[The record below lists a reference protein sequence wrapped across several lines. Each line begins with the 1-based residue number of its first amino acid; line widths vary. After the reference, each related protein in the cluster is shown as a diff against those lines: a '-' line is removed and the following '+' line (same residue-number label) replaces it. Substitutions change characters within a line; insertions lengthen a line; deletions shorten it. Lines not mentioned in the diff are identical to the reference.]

1 MTAAQRWADLP
12 GEPRTIDLDEVLAT
26 TRTVDATAV
35 PDSATTLGEHPFW
48 DAATGALMR
57 VDIDAG
63 LALRRRPGATSDE
76 VVHRATGHLGA
87 ALPRPDGGLWLVGGD
102 GLVGVDADGVRT
114 TIAPPPAPHLRFND
128 AGLAPDGIVWAGV
141 LPLADPAPGEEP
153 PGALLRFDPADGSVS
168 TEISA
173 MGCPNAIVWSPDG
186 ATVMVCESETRTF
199 ASAEYRDGRATGW
212 RLVWRFVGGGALAL
226 PDGLEMLPD
235 GRLWVAFWG
244 LGAAIR
250 FDPAGA
256 AELVVRT
263 PGERTTSVA
272 TAPDG
277 TVWIT
282 TADGLAVLSAR
293 DAAARA

>member
-1 MTAAQRWADLP
+1 MTAVQRWADLP
-12 GEPRTIDLDEVLAT
+12 GEPRVVDLDEVLAT
-26 TRTVDATAV
+26 ARTVDATAV

-48 DAATGALMR
+48 DAPTGTLMR

-63 LALRRRPGATSDE
+63 LALRRRPGAAGDE
-76 VVHRATGHLGA
+76 VVHRVSGHLGA
-87 ALPRPDGGLWLVGGD
+87 VLPRPDGGLWLVGGE
-102 GLVGVDADGVRT
+102 GLVGVDPDGVRT
-114 TIAPPPAPHLRFND
+114 TVAPPPAPHLRFND

-141 LPLADPAPGEEP
+141 LPLEDPAPGEP
-153 PGALLRFDPADGSVS
+153 LPGALLRIDPADGSVS
-168 TEISA
+168 TEIA
-173 MGCPNAIVWSPDG
+173 ELGCPNAIVWTPDG
-186 ATVMVCESETRTF
+186 GTVLACESESRTI
-199 ASAEYRDGRATGW
+199 AAARYADGRASDW
-212 RLVWRFVGGGALAL
+212 HLVLRFVGGRTLTI

-282 TADGLAVLSAR
+282 TADGLAVVSPE
-293 DAAARA
+293 DAAPRA